1 MEAEVSLRT
10 KTHTDLRTIPG
21 VGPSIEID
29 LVDLGI
35 RAVQELKGR
44 NPDQLYDDLCRLRGE
59 RIDPCVKYVFRCAVY
74 FASNELHEPALL
86 QWWNWKERPPG
97 A

>member
-1 MEAEVSLRT
+1 MEAEVSLGTRT
-10 KTHTDLRTIPG
+10 NTDLRTIPG

-35 RAVQELKGR
+35 RAVRELKGR

-97 A
+97 V

>member
-1 MEAEVSLRT
+1 MSSRSQ
-10 KTHTDLRTIPG
+10 TDLRTIPG

-35 RAVQELKGR
+35 GAVSELRER
-44 NPDQLYDDLCRLRGE
+44 NPDHLYDDLCRLRGE

-74 FASNELHEPALL
+74 FASNEVHEPALL

-97 A
+97 AS

>member
-1 MEAEVSLRT
+1 VEAEVSTRT
-10 KTHTDLRTIPG
+10 KTNTDLRTIPG